1 MSERSE
7 RIDVT
12 GLSPMGWIRRQFEDV
27 SGGMLIFP
35 LVVLFF
41 LYFFDEFDTAAFG
54 TLAPE
59 IQKSF
64 HLSDSRF
71 GLVVILNVSVVLL
84 AALPLG
90 YWGDRLPR
98 TKLVVGGAV
107 VAGIFSFG
115 TGLA

>member
-1 MSERSE
+1 MNAP
-7 RIDVT
+7 VA
-12 GLSPMGWIRRQFEDV
+12 WIKRQFEDV

-64 HLSDSRF
+64 NLTDFRF
-71 GLVVILNVSVVLL
+71 AILVILNVSVVLL

-98 TKLVVGGAV
+98 TKLVVAGAV
-107 VAGIFSFG
+107 LAGIFSFG
-115 TGLA
+115 TGLAVGVG